1 MAEGQKK
8 LPLTNVQRAYMIG
21 RTSTFELGGCSTH
34 VYYEFENDLDPDR
47 FYKALNE
54 VVSEQ
59 QMLRAVINN
68 QGEETILD
76 EVPYYSPEVRDWTN
90 KSADETEILTEEIRR
105 AYSHEVMPAD
115 KWPLFRFEFAKL
127 PSGKYRLF
135 AGFDLLVVDAGSFA
149 ALGQELQSKYYGEN
163 TGAPEGSFEKYLR
176 LLESRKTKKK
186 YLSDKKFWEEAADDM
201 PPAPSLPVLSA
212 DTVGNNIFKRKQFFI
227 DSDTW
232 SRTKTALS
240 ELNVSSTVGVLSCYA
255 AVLGSRISQERFT
268 LNLPMTN
275 LIRRKKDM
283 ERVLGDFT
291 EEMLLPLDRYRTDR
305 ELGDYIKYVNEE
317 FMRHFRHN
325 YFDGIEVMA
334 LMRSKSGEK
343 VSMPVVYTG
352 MISDKSEFD
361 NVDFFGDMIY
371 GVSQTP
377 QVTLDCQVFETHG
390 RLKIVWDYVE
400 KLFCSDDIDE
410 MFDAFVEL
418 ISSVGSGKKKTA
430 DILKISDKYEQE
442 LAEYNN
448 TAKNIPSCTLCDL
461 FKNAAEKWRDKTAV
475 TDKNGSL
482 TYGEL
487 DRLSDIAA
495 ADLYKKGLRK
505 GQRAA
510 IIGSRTKETVVNI
523 AAVLKCGA
531 AYVPINPQYPEERRS
546 YICSNSGCTVIADE
560 NCCCGNETAYEKAE
574 PSPQDTA
581 YVIYTSGS
589 TGTPKGVV
597 ISHDSVCNTIL
608 DINDR
613 FGITSED
620 KLLSVSSFGFDLSVY
635 DVFGA
640 IAAGAELVIAEDN
653 KNIKDLTNLIETK
666 KITVWNSVPS
676 IMELAADSLPDGYR
690 NTSLKRVLLSGDWIP
705 VNLPDKI
712 RDRYPSAQVIS
723 LGGATEGSIWS
734 ICYEIGD
741 TEGMSS
747 IPYGYPLANQQMY
760 ILNENGEQVPC
771 GVEGEICIGG
781 RGVALCYDN
790 SPEKTAAAFV
800 DHERFGRIYRTGDF
814 GAMDRSGRMIFRG
827 RRDDQVKI
835 HGYRVELGEIG
846 SALEKCTGVKQAI
859 ADISKN
865 ENNSYDLLGYVVP
878 AAGNISADELDMSS
892 FDKQMEEYVK
902 GISPAL
908 SAEELGLL
916 NERLEQISTYYM
928 KKFFAEHGGA
938 VKKGDVISVDGIIS
952 EYALK
957 PDYKGLILEWL
968 SELCSDGYV
977 SEHEDGFILEEDM
990 KSEDEE
996 KLWASIEP
1004 LSGSDKIS
1012 SLKEYIRNCCG
1023 LHDGLF
1029 KGEVMPVSLFFH
1041 DSSSEVARTIYTDN
1055 PISEYVNTITRKAIT
1070 ELIRSN
1076 KSGHPF
1082 RILEVGAGIG
1092 GTSAQLF
1099 GEIADLDV
1107 EYDFSDISEFF
1118 LNNAAER
1125 FSEYDFIK
1133 YRFLDINKDMQ
1144 SQGCSYGY
1152 YDMVFGV
1159 NVIHDAENLDNAFEN
1174 IRSVLRPGG
1183 YFVMIETTANL
1194 RSQMVSLGFLEGLN
1208 PDYTDLRSETM
1219 KPFLNQKQ
1227 WRELLDKHGFA
1238 PNSHYVTD
1246 EEMSKVIWQD
1256 LIIARNGRSRDISD
1270 ERNIKDQLR
1279 QVFPDY
1285 MIPSRVFCIDDIPLT
1300 VNGKVDRKKL
1310 PKPIAERS
1318 RTMYEAPETEMEKKL
1333 ADIWQRTLNIEKV
1346 GINDNFFELGG
1357 DSLNAIKIVT
1367 MCEKEGV
1374 SIQLSDLYDH
1384 STVSELAKKAVFI
1397 EDNGGDEAIEKI
1409 YDQLDESDL
1418 SNILSEL

>member
-34 VYYEFENDLDPDR
+34 VYYEFENDLDPER

-54 VVSEQ
+54 VISEQ
-59 QMLRAVINN
+59 QMLRAVINS

-76 EVPYYSPEVRDWTN
+76 EVPYYSPEVMDWSD
-90 KSADETEILTEEIRR
+90 KSESETEKLTDEMRK
-105 AYSHEVMPAD
+105 AYSHEVMPSD

-127 PSGKYRLF
+127 PSGRYRLF

-149 ALGQELQSKYYGEN
+149 ALGKELHCKYSGEK
-163 TGAPEGSFEKYLR
+163 TDVPVGSFEKYLQ
-176 LLESRKTKKK
+176 LLDTRKTKKK
-186 YLSDKKFWEEAADDM
+186 YLSDRKFWEEAAEDM

-212 DTVGNNIFKRKQFFI
+212 DTVGNNVFRRKQFFI

-232 SRTKTALS
+232 SRTKEALS
-240 ELNVSSTVGVLSCYA
+240 GMNVSSTVGVLACYS
-255 AVLGSRISQERFT
+255 AVLGSRCTEDRFT

-275 LIRRKKDM
+275 LIRRKKEM

-291 EEMLLPLDRYRTDR
+291 EEMLLPLDKYKTDR
-305 ELGDYIKYVNEE
+305 ELGDYITYVNQE
-317 FMRHFRHN
+317 FMRHFMHN

-361 NVDFFGDMIY
+361 NVDFFGDMVY

-400 KLFCSDDIDE
+400 KLFCQDDIDE
-410 MFDAFVEL
+410 MFSAFVEL
-418 ISSVGSGKKKTA
+418 ISSVGDGEKRPA
-430 DILKISDKYEQE
+430 DILKISDKYERQ

-448 TAKNIPSCTLCDL
+448 TAKDIPSCTLLDL
-461 FKNAAEKWRDKTAV
+461 FRNTVKKCYDKTAV
-475 TDKNGSL
+475 TDVNGSV

-487 DRLSDIAA
+487 DSLSDKAA
-495 ADLYKKGLRK
+495 AFLYKKGLRK

-510 IIGSRTKETVVNI
+510 VIGNRTKETIVNMI
-523 AAVLKCGA
+523 AVLKCGA

-546 YICSNSGCTVIADE
+546 YIYTNSGCTVIAD
-560 NCCCGNETAYEKAE
+560 GAPDSVDDISFEKAG
-574 PSPQDTA
+574 PSPFDVA

-608 DINDR
+608 DINER
-613 FGITSED
+613 FGIGSDD
-620 KLLSVSSFGFDLSVY
+620 KILSVSSFGFDLSVY

-640 IAAGAELVIAEDN
+640 AAAGAEVVIAEDN
-653 KNIKDLTNLIETK
+653 RNIKDLAQTIRNK
-666 KITVWNSVPS
+666 GITVWNSVPS
-676 IMELAADSLPDGYR
+676 IMELVADSLPDGYKQE
-690 NTSLKRVLLSGDWIP
+690 TLKNVLLSGDWIP
-705 VNLPDKI
+705 VSLPDKI
-712 RDRYPSAQVIS
+712 REKYPSAKVIS

-734 ICYEIGD
+734 VFYETGS
-741 TEGMSS
+741 EQGMSS
-747 IPYGYPLANQQMY
+747 IPYGYPLANQQML

-790 SPEKTAAAFV
+790 SPEKTASAFV
-800 DHERFGRIYRTGDF
+800 EHERFGRIYRTGDF
-814 GAMDRSGRMIFRG
+814 GMMDRSGRMIFRG

-835 HGYRVELGEIG
+835 HGYRVELGEIS
-846 SALEKCTGVKQAI
+846 SAIEKCSGIKQAI

-865 ENNSYDLLGYVVP
+865 ENNAYDILAYAVP
-878 AAGNISADELDMSS
+878 STTDIPSAELDMSV
-892 FDKQMEEYVK
+892 FDKAMEEFTK

-908 SAEELGLL
+908 SADELCIL

-928 KKFFAEHGGA
+928 KKFFAEHGA
-938 VKKGDVISVDGIIS
+938 VKKGDIISVGEIIS
-952 EYALK
+952 SYGIKQEYE
-957 PDYKGLILEWL
+957 GLILEWL
-968 SELCSDGYV
+968 SELCSDGWV
-977 SEHEDGFILEEDM
+977 SSCGKNFMLEADM
-990 KSEDEE
+990 IFEDEE
-996 KLWASIEP
+996 KLWESIEP
-1004 LSGSDKIS
+1004 LSGSDKIT
-1012 SLKEYIRNCCG
+1012 SLKDYIRNCCSQ
-1023 LHDGLF
+1023 HDGLF

-1041 DSSSEVARTIYTDN
+1041 DSSSDVAKTIYTDN

-1076 KSGHPF
+1076 NSGRPF

-1107 EYDFSDISEFF
+1107 EYDFSDISDFF

-1125 FSEYDFIK
+1125 FGKYDFIN

-1159 NVIHDAENLDNAFEN
+1159 NVIHDAENLDNTIEN
-1174 IRSVLRPGG
+1174 IRSVLRSGG

-1208 PDYTDLRSETM
+1208 PDYSDLRSETM
-1219 KPFLNQKQ
+1219 RPFLTQAQ
-1227 WRELLDKHGFA
+1227 WRELLDKHGFT

-1246 EEMSKVIWQD
+1246 EKLSKAVWQD
-1256 LIIARNGRSRDISD
+1256 LIIARNSKGRDMAD
-1270 ERNIKDQLR
+1270 EKTLKEQLR
-1279 QVFPDY
+1279 QIFPDY

-1310 PKPIAERS
+1310 PKPVAERS
-1318 RTMYEAPETEMEKKL
+1318 RTMYEAPATEMEIRL

-1346 GINDNFFELGG
+1346 GVNDNFFELGG

-1367 MCEKEGV
+1367 QCEKEGI

-1384 STVSELAKKAVFI
+1384 STVSELAKAAVFTGI
-1397 EDNGGDEAIEKI
+1397 SSDEEKIEKI
-1409 YDQLDESDL
+1409 YDKLDEDDL